1 MMNPNGGSRG
11 NGHDKGRL
19 ETMLQRGL
27 VKRTLVK
34 RALVNGILGGAGAAV
49 LSAVLAA
56 AAMVAVAHAQ
66 DAYVIGVTGAMTGPP
81 ASTNAPPIEG
91 LRLYVDRLNSSGGV
105 NGKKVQLI
113 TLDDQAEP
121 SKAAAN
127 AKRLLTQDHVILLI
141 LSSLSSTY
149 APVVA
154 ETKRANVPLMF
165 MGAVCPKEVYPPAE
179 ALQFCTTAYAGGYDS
194 RATLAFIKETAK
206 APVRLGFAA
215 MAIPLSRGEI
225 DYAEEQSKIMGMT
238 PVDKEVIPP
247 PTADYTPF
255 ATKLKDADP
264 DWVFSWAPWV
274 TEVRTFEALRR
285 LAWQGNY
292 IAWSH
297 IEAESELARVKDPE
311 LYVIGANSLFQ
322 ENLPVHKEIADE
334 VKKGSVSYPAEQ
346 MTEGW
351 IGGLVLEAALKAAG
365 WPADAGKLRAA
376 LENVKVDTKGL
387 RGGPIEWSKD
397 NHFRTRQY
405 YRVYRW
411 DETKSA
417 IVQAKD
423 WVAYDVR

>member
-1 MMNPNGGSRG
+1 MS
-11 NGHDKGRL
+11 
-19 ETMLQRGL
+19 QRIPVKRAF
-27 VKRTLVK
+27 VKRTLGK
-34 RALVNGILGGAGAAV
+34 RPPGEAPPILSAVVFVVLLAV
-49 LSAVLAA
+49 LVVVLAA
-56 AAMVAVAHAQ
+56 AAMVAVAQAQ

-91 LRLYVDRLNSSGGV
+91 LRLYVDRVNSLGGV
-105 NGKKVQLI
+105 NGKKIQLI
-113 TLDDQAEP
+113 ALDDQAEP

-127 AKRLLTQDHVILLI
+127 AKRLLTQDNVILLI

-206 APVRLGFAA
+206 EPVRLGLAA

-225 DYAEEQSKIMGMT
+225 DYAEEQSRIMGMT

-255 ATKLKDADP
+255 ATKLKDANP
-264 DWVFSWAPWV
+264 SWVFSWAPWI

-285 LAWQGNY
+285 LAWPGSY

-297 IEAESELARVKDPE
+297 IEAESELARVRDPE

-322 ENLPVHKEIADE
+322 DNLPVHKEIADE
-334 VKKGSVSYPAEQ
+334 VRKGRVSYPAEQ

-351 IGGLVLEAALKAAG
+351 IGGMVLEAALKAAG
-365 WPADAGKLRAA
+365 SRADAGNLRAA
-376 LENVKVDTKGL
+376 LESVKVDTKGL

-411 DETKSA
+411 DEAKSA

-423 WVAYDVR
+423 WVSYDVSSR

>member
-1 MMNPNGGSRG
+1 MQRHAGPVAKVIEARVVVTMWM
-11 NGHDKGRL
+11 GRL
-19 ETMLQRGL
+19 VTRM
-27 VKRTLVK
+27 
-34 RALVNGILGGAGAAV
+34 LGGGCAVFLCAAGT
-49 LSAVLAA
+49 
-56 AAMVAVAHAQ
+56 VAHAQ
-66 DAYVIGVTGAMTGPP
+66 DTYSIGVSGALTGPS

-91 LRLYVDRLNSSGGV
+91 LRLYVDRLNSLGGV
-105 NGKKVQLI
+105 NGKKVRLSI
-113 TLDDQAEP
+113 LDDQAEP

-127 AKRLLTQDHVILLI
+127 AKRLLTQDNVILLI

-154 ETKRANVPLMF
+154 EIRRANVPLMF

-179 ALQFCTTAYAGGYDS
+179 PLEFCTTAYAGGYDS

-206 APVRLGFAA
+206 EPVRLGLVA

-225 DYAEEQSKIMGMT
+225 DYAEEQSKAMGMT

-264 DWVFSWAPWV
+264 TWIFSWAPWV
-274 TEVRTFEALRR
+274 TQVKTFEALRR
-285 LAWQGNY
+285 LAWQRDY
-292 IAWSH
+292 IAWAH
-297 IEAESELARVKDPE
+297 IEAESELARVKDGRFF
-311 LYVIGANSLFQ
+311 VMGANSLFKD
-322 ENLPVHKEIADE
+322 NLPVHREIAE
-334 VKKGSVSYPAEQ
+334 QLKHASSQYPAEQ

-351 IGGLVLEAALKAAG
+351 IGGMVLEAALKAAG
-365 WPADAGKLRAA
+365 APADAGKLRAA
-376 LENVKVDTKGL
+376 METVKVDTRGL

-397 NHFRTRQY
+397 NHFRARQF

-411 DETKSA
+411 DEGKST

-423 WVAYDVR
+423 WVPYDVK